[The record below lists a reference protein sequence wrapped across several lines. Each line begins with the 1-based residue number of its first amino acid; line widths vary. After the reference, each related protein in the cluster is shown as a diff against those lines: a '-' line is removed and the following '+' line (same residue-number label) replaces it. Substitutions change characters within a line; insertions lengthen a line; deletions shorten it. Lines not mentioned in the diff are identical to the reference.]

1 MHRLYVLGI
10 AFGKIIDIS
19 NVNNLVSREKIDCY
33 HMQGLRLTSVINLVV
48 LDLLDTADIQRV

>member
-19 NVNNLVSREKIDCY
+19 NVNNLVSGVIKDL
-33 HMQGLRLTSVINLVV
+33 LRFKYLWLTDDVNVILV
-48 LDLLDTADIQRV
+48 DLLDTVNLQRV

>member
-19 NVNNLVSREKIDCY
+19 NVNNLVSSEKKAFCRFKN
-33 HMQGLRLTSVINLVV
+33 LRRTYVLNMGV
-48 LDLLDTADIQRV
+48 LDLLNTADLQRV

>member
-19 NVNNLVSREKIDCY
+19 NVNNLVSSEKKDCY
-33 HMQGLRLTSVINLVV
+33 HMQSLRLTSFVNSVV
-48 LDLLDTADIQRV
+48 LDLLDTADLQRV

>member
-19 NVNNLVSREKIDCY
+19 NVNNLVSSEERDCY
-33 HMQGLRLTSVINLVV
+33 LMQGLSLTSVINSVV
-48 LDLLDTADIQRV
+48 LDLLDTADLQRV

>member
-19 NVNNLVSREKIDCY
+19 NVNNLVSSEKKDCY
-33 HMQGLRLTSVINLVV
+33 RMQGLRLTSVLNSVV
-48 LDLLDTADIQRV
+48 LDLLDTADLQRV